1 MSRRGTSHLRRER
14 NLPHRTVSE
23 SKVRRVWS
31 AIALCALVA
40 CGQDAAPAEQPVV
53 AKAQIEATPSVALGD
68 LSELQVEVRRAFEAH
83 PEDFA
88 PLPEPRADDWL
99 NWHTEPP
106 QSVGN
111 FWVSGPNRPGHDQRD
126 KFYILPLGS
135 VPDTATLEAF
145 AHDFFAVPL
154 VVLDP
159 AEMSGVDVTRRPRE
173 TGDQLL
179 ATDLQAYL
187 QSRLPRDAYAMIGLT
202 AEDLYPSD
210 DYNYVFGLASISE
223 RTGVFSLARYD
234 PQFYDSDAAANPVL
248 QRERAFKI
256 LAHEGG
262 HMFGIGHCVHH
273 ACIMNGA
280 NHSEELDRSPLALC
294 PVCLRKLHLLVG
306 FDPKARYQ
314 ALQRRYIASGLEAAA
329 EFVRTR
335 IGRIEGS

>member
-1 MSRRGTSHLRRER
+1 M
-14 NLPHRTVSE
+14 
-23 SKVRRVWS
+23 
-31 AIALCALVA
+31 
-40 CGQDAAPAEQPVV
+40 
-53 AKAQIEATPSVALGD
+53 ALGD
-68 LSELQVEVRRAFEAH
+68 LSELPPAVRRAFEAH

-88 PLPEPRADDWL
+88 PLPEPGADDWL

-126 KFYILPLGS
+126 KFYILPLGP
-135 VPDTATLEAF
+135 VPDTAKLEVF
-145 AHDFFAVPL
+145 AHDFFSMPV

-159 AEMSGVDVTRRPRE
+159 ADMSEVQLTRRARD

-187 QSRLPRDAYAMIGLT
+187 QSRLPEDAYAMIGLT
-202 AEDLYPSD
+202 TEDLYPSD
-210 DYNYVFGLASISE
+210 DYNYVFGLASVTE

-234 PQFYDSDAAANPVL
+234 PQFYDPAADPNPVL

-256 LAHEGG
+256 LAHEAG

-280 NHSEELDRSPLALC
+280 NHSEELDRAPLALC

-306 FDPKARYQ
+306 FDPKMRYQ
-314 ALQRRYIASGLEAAA
+314 ALQGRYVESELVQAA
-329 EFVRTR
+329 EFVQTR
-335 IGRIEGS
+335 IGRIEGG